1 MDFSAPVKHL
11 VPILHVRVQERAS
24 LLVQEDAMNIVIAAE
39 KPSIATLLSDHVKR
53 RVDAN
58 DIKVSENPNETGS
71 FFVGLGF
78 ERYVVSPNGEV
89 HTDTRGRGLV
99 TRNA

>member
-1 MDFSAPVKHL
+1 
-11 VPILHVRVQERAS
+11 
-24 LLVQEDAMNIVIAAE
+24 MNIVIAAE

-78 ERYVVSPNGEV
+78 ERYIVSPNGEV
-89 HTDTRGRGLV
+89 RADRLSLRPA
-99 TRNA
+99 RSNA